1 MKFVIHLYTDGCGVS
16 AVEKYSPDV
25 SMGQAGIQKEP
36 KVRTLGRQQTWL
48 VLALQGWG
56 RGDVMLS
63 PHDCAEALTRI
74 INLFLCPLH
83 MNSSK
88 SYFPYRPWRPPLPAV
103 HAPSHTSGKEDAGAP
118 SENCPWSSGP
128 TRTWRYKPRV
138 LANSTDE
145 EVSTRDGSV
154 TSSHD
159 KLHWNEP
166 CHPWVSPSGIS
177 KEADEN

>member
-1 MKFVIHLYTDGCGVS
+1 MKFVMHLYTGGCGVS
-16 AVEKYSPDV
+16 AVEKYSPNV

-36 KVRTLGRQQTWL
+36 KVPTLGRQKTGL

-88 SYFPYRPWRPPLPAV
+88 SYFPYRP
-103 HAPSHTSGKEDAGAP
+103 
-118 SENCPWSSGP
+118 
-128 TRTWRYKPRV
+128 
-138 LANSTDE
+138 
-145 EVSTRDGSV
+145 
-154 TSSHD
+154 
-159 KLHWNEP
+159 
-166 CHPWVSPSGIS
+166 
-177 KEADEN
+177 